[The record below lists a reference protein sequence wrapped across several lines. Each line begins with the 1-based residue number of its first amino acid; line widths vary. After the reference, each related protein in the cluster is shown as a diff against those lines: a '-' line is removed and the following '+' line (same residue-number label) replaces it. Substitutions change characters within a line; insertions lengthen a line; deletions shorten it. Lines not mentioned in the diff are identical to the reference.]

1 MFIQL
6 ILSFLWLLQ
15 VIQDLYM
22 MNYRLISQEVNM
34 VYGPRVDDM
43 YNFVEVVFMKDN
55 VWN

>member
-1 MFIQL
+1 MFIHL

-15 VIQDLYM
+15 VIQDLYK

>member
-1 MFIQL
+1 MQL

-15 VIQDLYM
+15 VIQDLYK